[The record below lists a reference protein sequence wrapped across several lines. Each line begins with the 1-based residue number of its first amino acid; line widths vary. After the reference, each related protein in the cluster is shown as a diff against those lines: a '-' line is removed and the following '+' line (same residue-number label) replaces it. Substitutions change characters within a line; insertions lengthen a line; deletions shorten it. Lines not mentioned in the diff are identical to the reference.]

1 MSKLNIECFL
11 KQKPKRVESPLAA
24 CGGGTAHKPLP
35 LTRQLMGCGSKEKA
49 KVHDQNNRF

>member
-24 CGGGTAHKPLP
+24 AAQLTSPSPLHV
-35 LTRQLMGCGSKEKA
+35 S
-49 KVHDQNNRF
+49 